1 LKRHCEKNEPITYTD
16 DLIRYFSA
24 TARYIQSN
32 MTIAEEVDA
41 AVEAGGKQ

>member
-1 LKRHCEKNEPITYTD
+1 
-16 DLIRYFSA
+16 LIRYFSA

-41 AVEAGGKQ
+41 EDEAGGKQ